1 LLSIKPLIGNIFNIS
16 LSQLSNNCWNV
27 FALRVI
33 LEKMNEKRGEDDAI
47 SEVSSSELARVGNRL
62 HRCDVFDFT
71 PPGIVRLVVVLVY
84 LYARRFVRHEPA
96 KA

>member
-1 LLSIKPLIGNIFNIS
+1 MSTKLLIGNLFNIS

-47 SEVSSSELARVGNRL
+47 SEVSSSELARVDDRL
-62 HRCDVFDFT
+62 HRCDVFDLT
-71 PPGIVRLVVVLVY
+71 PPGIVRLAVVLVY

-96 KA
+96 QA